1 MLCKARGARTQGF
14 TAAAPA
20 VEIARTAVMLLHPI
34 AALTLIWLF
43 AKQRR
48 WRKEGR
54 LLKGAERSAAL
65 ESHQVTGDRMMA
77 AVLGVIALAFT
88 AQLARAQF
96 DGVDATAYLVPGHF
110 HGWAGLLGLALMLNL
125 WRMGRKTRN
134 QKAEGQSFARSKEMH
149 GKISDLMMTLVF
161 IHAFL
166 GFLYLLAIL

>member
-1 MLCKARGARTQGF
+1 MPDRKTEPD
-14 TAAAPA
+14 AASAPA
-20 VEIARTAVMLLHPI
+20 VDAGTGTLPAIPPAAGMPQSIDNDAAMMPLRGGAHGVDAARQQVLFDLHLVSDSSGETVNTV
-34 AALTLIWLF
+34 A
-43 AKQRR
+43 R
-48 WRKEGR
+48 
-54 LLKGAERSAAL
+54 
-65 ESHQVTGDRMMA
+65 
-77 AVLGVIALAFT
+77 AVL
-88 AQLARAQF
+88 AQF